1 MNCIVTAGPTY
12 EPLDEVRR
20 LTNFSTGRLGN
31 ELANFLTAQG
41 HRVTLLIGEQA
52 TWPGARRAARVE
64 PFTTTADLRAR
75 LQAMASAGV
84 DAVFH
89 AAAVSDFRFGNVWQR
104 ATDGRL
110 VEVTA
115 RKIPTR
121 MDSLLVEL
129 QPTEKIIL
137 GLRDW
142 FPHAC
147 LVGWKCEMD
156 GNRPE
161 AVAEGARQIREC
173 RTNACVVNGRAY
185 GDGFG
190 IVAPDESCAHVET
203 MEALFPALEVLA
215 RSTGSRTASPAAS

>member
-20 LTNFSTGRLGN
+20 LTNASTGRLGT
-31 ELANFLTAQG
+31 ELANFLTSRG

-52 TWPGARRAARVE
+52 TWSGERRASRIE
-64 PFTTTADLRAR
+64 PFSTTADLRAR
-75 LQAMASAGV
+75 LQAMASAEV

-89 AAAVSDFRFGNVWQR
+89 AAAVSDFRFGKVCQR
-104 ATDGRL
+104 AGEGQWA
-110 VEVTA
+110 EVTA

-121 MDSLLVEL
+121 IGSLWVEL

-137 GLRDW
+137 ALRDW
-142 FPHAC
+142 FACAC
-147 LVGWKCEMD
+147 LVGWKYERD

-161 AVAEGARQIREC
+161 AVTKAVRQIQES
-173 RTNACVVNGRAY
+173 RTHACVVNGPAY

-190 IVAPDESCAHVET
+190 IVAPDGSCVHLET
-203 MEALFPALEVLA
+203 MEALLPALEGLVQSA
-215 RSTGSRTASPAAS
+215 GGRPRPPAAS